1 MATKALT
8 TTSLRLCGDLSFCCD
23 PQNSTAAQQLQKT
36 VWEPAKSIN
45 KSVLQW
51 DRIPQLD
58 DSTHHRVSAATQQ
71 HSNAAFPPTCWRSRD
86 LQQKTSE
93 FHGMTMEASKWGLSS
108 HDSPWTSSPNTMS
121 ASRAH
126 MSSLRECHF
135 GEKMSYLTCWLWLN
149 SLRKFRETFVQR
161 GLFVLKSFW
170 LCM

>member
-1 MATKALT
+1 M
-8 TTSLRLCGDLSFCCD
+8 SLRRPQFCVQPANLSER
-23 PQNSTAAQQLQKT
+23 TAVLENCLRACKIAQQVSLT
-36 VWEPAKSIN
+36 VGSDPTTRWQHTPS
-45 KSVLQW
+45 
-51 DRIPQLD
+51 
-58 DSTHHRVSAATQQ
+58 SAATQQ

-108 HDSPWTSSPNTMS
+108 HDLPWTSSPNTMS

-149 SLRKFRETFVQR
+149 LLRKFRETFVQR

-170 LCM
+170 LCV